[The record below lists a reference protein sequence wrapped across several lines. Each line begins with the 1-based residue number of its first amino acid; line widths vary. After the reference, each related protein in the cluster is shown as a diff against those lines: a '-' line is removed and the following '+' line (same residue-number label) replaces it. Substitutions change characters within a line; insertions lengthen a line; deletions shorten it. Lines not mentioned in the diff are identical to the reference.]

1 VVRVTRTEHPLR
13 THADAIFSRL
23 QPVSTVVELGP
34 GSGEKLVTLM
44 AAWPERDVT
53 VHLVDVSPAALD
65 KAASVLAARSSV
77 TVVTHQAT
85 YEAGLSAVGR
95 SSDAAGRVLA
105 VFLGSNIGNFDPPG
119 TDAFL
124 RGARAAL
131 GSGAALLLGTDLVK
145 PESELPLAYDD
156 PLGVTAAFNRNL
168 LVRVNRELDGDFDVN
183 QFSHRAVWNGPASRV
198 EMHLVSRSR
207 QRVQVRGSRID
218 VTFDAGESIW
228 TESSYKYRSDDLA
241 PILDRAGFRL
251 TQWQERLR
259 PDVGGSQVG
268 EPAYGTQVS
277 ARYSCTNRTT
287 IDPSPT
293 ADATRFMAPARMS
306 PAANTPGTLVS
317 SDSGSRRSFQI
328 DAYAPSVI
336 RSRPVSTNPFASRR
350 TSAGSQSPRGRVPMN
365 TKTASISSTWLVPS
379 SFDRNATRSTRP
391 LPSTR
396 STSVRVR
403 RRTFGVF
410 AI

>member
-1 VVRVTRTEHPLR
+1 MRHSVASSPSEATRTAFAEDVAHSLTQSPRQLPSRYLYDELGLSLFEAICRLPWYRVARTEQSLLR

-23 QPVSTVVELGP
+23 QPVSTIVELGP

-65 KAASVLAARSSV
+65 KAASVLAARSTV

-95 SSDAAGRVLA
+95 SSDAAGQVLA
-105 VFLGSNIGNFDPPG
+105 VFLGSNIGNFDPPD

-131 GSGAALLLGTDLVK
+131 GPGAALLLGTDLVK
-145 PESELPLAYDD
+145 PESELLLAYDD

-218 VTFDAGESIW
+218 ITFDAGESIW

-241 PILDRAGFRL
+241 PMLDRAGFQV
-251 TQWQERLR
+251 TGQWQENGFALTLA
-259 PDVGGSQVG
+259 
-268 EPAYGTQVS
+268 E
-277 ARYSCTNRTT
+277 AR
-287 IDPSPT
+287 
-293 ADATRFMAPARMS
+293 
-306 PAANTPGTLVS
+306 
-317 SDSGSRRSFQI
+317 
-328 DAYAPSVI
+328 
-336 RSRPVSTNPFASRR
+336 
-350 TSAGSQSPRGRVPMN
+350 
-365 TKTASISSTWLVPS
+365 
-379 SFDRNATRSTRP
+379 
-391 LPSTR
+391 
-396 STSVRVR
+396 
-403 RRTFGVF
+403 
-410 AI
+410 